1 MLPSELQTTPNQ
13 EVHGTD
19 ALEFKAREI
28 HEESKEFFGISR
40 LAFHLRRALASSKEA
55 DAKFGMKESVL
66 ISRTREKNKK
76 FEEDIICFSML
87 LLIKNDGLHVLII
100 YT

>member
-1 MLPSELQTTPNQ
+1 MLPSALQTTPNQ

-19 ALEFKAREI
+19 ALEFKGRGI
-28 HEESKEFFGISR
+28 HEESKEFLGISR

-55 DAKFGMKESVL
+55 DAKFGMVESVM
-66 ISRTREKNKK
+66 ISRAREKNNKY
-76 FEEDIICFSML
+76 EEDIICFAML
-87 LLIKNDGLHVLII
+87 LLIKKNGLHVLI